1 MKDNQPTLRRN
12 IAALFNDLDPGR
24 PDYQAEGRGHA
35 REEIRRI
42 WVRDIPTGLLSD
54 GFSLAV
60 QAIRIERLVIRLG
73 KKSTEIV
80 YAITSRPRATA
91 SAKKLAAFIRGHWS
105 IENRVHYVRDVTF
118 DEDRSRV
125 RTADAPRVLASMR
138 NLAIGVLRLA
148 GTTNIAQGLRR
159 CCFCLATT
167 VSLLGKRMET

>member
-105 IENRVHYVRDVTF
+105 IENRVHYVWTF
-118 DEDRSRV
+118 ALPEPRHAARASASSMRSRISEL
-125 RTADAPRVLASMR
+125 TGP
-138 NLAIGVLRLA
+138 
-148 GTTNIAQGLRR
+148 
-159 CCFCLATT
+159 
-167 VSLLGKRMET
+167 